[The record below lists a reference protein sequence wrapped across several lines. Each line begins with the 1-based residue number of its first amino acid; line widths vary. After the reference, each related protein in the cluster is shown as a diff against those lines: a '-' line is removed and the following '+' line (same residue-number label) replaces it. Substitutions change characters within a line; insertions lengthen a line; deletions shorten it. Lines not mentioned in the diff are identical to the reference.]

1 MNDADIPQ
9 NRKDEFE
16 KFSILYVV
24 KNKELLGWIGLEDKT
39 RPDAVEMMKTLKK
52 NAVKKIVMLTGDRWS
67 VAKRV
72 GKELDCEVEAEVLPD
87 EKMNRVVEIKD
98 KGNVVAVVGDGVND
112 APALASGDISIA
124 MGTAGSDV
132 AIHSASIAL
141 MNEKLDRIPF
151 IIHLSRRAIRV
162 MRQNLIFSA
171 LYILILIIMSANG
184 MIHPVTAVIMHTA
197 SAFIVVFNSARLLR
211 EGENLT

>member
-1 MNDADIPQ
+1 
-9 NRKDEFE
+9 
-16 KFSILYVV
+16 
-24 KNKELLGWIGLEDKT
+24 
-39 RPDAVEMMKTLKK
+39 
-52 NAVKKIVMLTGDRWS
+52 
-67 VAKRV
+67 
-72 GKELDCEVEAEVLPD
+72 
-87 EKMNRVVEIKD
+87 MNRVVEIKD